1 MSQSPQVDATTSK
14 VTIAVIFLQKGH
26 DVLYAKGEGKIVA
39 PDRNNPN
46 DVIHPNR
53 ERISQNIGQLHRN
66 KCILICLTLI
76 NPSLMLTGGKHF
88 SLEAKSV
95 QQG

>member
-1 MSQSPQVDATTSK
+1 MSYMQR
-14 VTIAVIFLQKGH
+14 
-26 DVLYAKGEGKIVA
+26 GEGKIIA

-53 ERISQNIGQLHRN
+53 ERILQNIGQLHRN

-76 NPSLMLTGGKHF
+76 NPSLMLTGRKHF

-95 QQG
+95 HRAGMNCQGSGHNLRR